1 MSATDTFNEIYKQY
15 HADVY
20 RFLLNLSGYKQI
32 LSEELTQE
40 TFFQAYRSIHKFK
53 GRCYVKT
60 WLFSI
65 AKNVFFTY
73 LRKEKKTLNID
84 EVTLLTDVQFDVYD
98 SLIQKE
104 LLEIAAKIIGSM
116 QKNMADVMV
125 FRIMGNIPYKQ
136 IARELGITE
145 NSAKVLYY
153 RGKAILQEQ
162 LKEVYGYEI

>member
-1 MSATDTFNEIYKQY
+1 VNVADTFDEIYKQ
-15 HADVY
+15 HHSDVY
-20 RFLLNLSGYKQI
+20 RFILNLSGYNQI

-53 GRCYVKT
+53 SQCHVRT
-60 WLFSI
+60 WLFGI

-73 LRKEKKTLNID
+73 LRKGKNTINTD
-84 EVTLLTDVQFDVYD
+84 EVTLFANERFDVCD

-104 LLEIAAKIIGSM
+104 LLDKAVNIIRSM

-145 NSAKVLYY
+145 SSAKVLYY

-162 LKEVYGYEI
+162 LREVYNYEI